1 MTPETRIGGNQVD
14 ASLGPWSPGLVLSPF
29 VRADVTRL
37 EEQLHQNSPREDRRP
52 LRTFPLPAKNR
63 LNSGCPR
70 LGIKS
75 LDEDVFELLR
85 GADQNQTQMSILNR
99 FMGEV
104 LPDVNM
110 LGAFSTSN
118 NVVAPLNAS
127 IVVLVDR
134 CP

>member
-1 MTPETRIGGNQVD
+1 M
-14 ASLGPWSPGLVLSPF
+14 
-29 VRADVTRL
+29 
-37 EEQLHQNSPREDRRP
+37 
-52 LRTFPLPAKNR
+52 
-63 LNSGCPR
+63 
-70 LGIKS
+70 KS

-85 GADQNQTQMSILNR
+85 GADPNQTQMSILNR